1 MEVKNRIIDS
11 AYEIFSLKGYEKT
24 TIEEIIKGAGCSKG
38 GFYHHFT
45 SKEEILELIVSNY
58 MDELVNMFNDDV
70 LNSQGPFA
78 DRFNAIFEVTS
89 QYKLKQL
96 TEWSKVNKI
105 FIFAGNDKIILQ
117 LQKKFKTAVTK
128 AYSEVIQS
136 GKDNTLCVG
145 TNPEILAELCARVVM
160 WIYEAVAKP
169 IFSDDIRD
177 YHAFVE
183 LLDFSEDL
191 VSHTLGMNKEHV
203 QFKKIALAHLQ
214 SAREYYQD
222 SKEGLR

>member
-11 AYEIFSLKGYEKT
+11 AYELFSIKGYEKT

-58 MDELVNMFNDDV
+58 MDELINIFNDDV
-70 LNSQGPFA
+70 FNSQGTFA

-89 QYKLKQL
+89 QFKLKQL

-128 AYSEVIQS
+128 AYSEVILQARIVRFPLVQ
-136 GKDNTLCVG
+136 TL
-145 TNPEILAELCARVVM
+145 R
-160 WIYEAVAKP
+160 Y
-169 IFSDDIRD
+169 
-177 YHAFVE
+177 
-183 LLDFSEDL
+183 
-191 VSHTLGMNKEHV
+191 
-203 QFKKIALAHLQ
+203 
-214 SAREYYQD
+214 
-222 SKEGLR
+222 